1 MGSAM
6 ITVDQEKLKA
16 IQKQKNNTYIISQI
30 EKLEQNLI
38 RPMTAMINNTAN
50 DTDRQIFNEIK
61 NQIANL
67 RTQLL

>member
-1 MGSAM
+1 M